1 MADQARRRRQ
11 RILATAEERL
21 RKLKGIRTDEVGE
34 EQTASVLLD
43 RDAKCELSNNEN
55 THADYLPVGA
65 APSQPYAQ
73 PESPNVREVLEES
86 AAERPGRGVA
96 ASSNADTEFADENT
110 SVLVST
116 ADTASSIKHSTAAEE
131 HAKKLVLMHERKRQ
145 QQQQGKTTKASRLWL
160 LVAVVM
166 VTVVALMHAHGRLSA
181 SSCFIL
187 FLVTALTQNRLQRPK
202 SALQFLLSV
211 LSRILTSV
219 SLFMFTLVVY
229 HMVQQ

>member
-11 RILATAEERL
+11 RILATADERL
-21 RKLKGIRTDEVGE
+21 RKLKGIRTDEIGE

-43 RDAKCELSNNEN
+43 RDAKCEFSNTEN

-65 APSQPYAQ
+65 APSQ

-86 AAERPGRGVA
+86 AAERPDRGVA
-96 ASSNADTEFADENT
+96 VSSNADTEFADENT
-110 SVLVST
+110 SVLAST

-131 HAKKLVLMHERKRQ
+131 HAEKLALMHERKRQ

-187 FLVTALTQNRLQRPK
+187 FLVTALTQNRVQRPK

-211 LSRILTSV
+211 LSSILTSV